1 MSIIASFKRA
11 DIGYGTHPVLRDVM
25 LDVRTGEFLLIVGP
39 NGAGK
44 SALVKTLLGL
54 IPPIR
59 GSVKLFGRE
68 LGRFARWERVGYLPQ
83 SLRAFNPLFPA
94 TAEEIVSMGLIALRG
109 RRIMHSAE
117 DRRRAPPGAGRVV
130 QAMERLGISGIR
142 KEPIGS
148 LSGGQLQ
155 RAFLARAIVN
165 DPDLL
170 ILDEPNTALDTETR
184 EKFHAGLEEW
194 NEKRKMTIIY
204 ITHDVSEIR
213 SCATRLVYLDRRVVF
228 HGSLVEFCRSDEMT
242 ERFGSQSQHYM
253 CRQHA
258 AGQK

>member
-1 MSIIASFKRA
+1 MSIIASFKHA
-11 DIGYGTHPVLRDVM
+11 DIGYGTHPVLRDVT
-25 LDVRTGEFLLIVGP
+25 LEVNVGDFLLIVGP

-68 LGRFARWERVGYLPQ
+68 PGRFRRWERIGYVPQ

-94 TAEEIVSMGLIALRG
+94 NVEEIVSMGLMAARG
-109 RRIMHSAE
+109 RRIIPSAGE
-117 DRRRAPPGAGRVV
+117 RRRAPPGAGRAAK
-130 QAMERLGISGIR
+130 AMERLGISGIR
-142 KEPIGS
+142 KHHIGS

-155 RAFLARAIVN
+155 RAFLARAVVN

-170 ILDEPNTALDTETR
+170 ILDEPNTALDSKTR
-184 EKFHAGLEEW
+184 ERFHAGLEEW
-194 NEKRKMTIIY
+194 NRKRKMTVIY

-213 SCATRLVYLDRRVVF
+213 DCATKLVYVDRQVVF
-228 HGSLVEFCRSDEMT
+228 RGSLVEFCRSDEMT
-242 ERFGSQSQHYM
+242 ARFGSQAQHYM

-258 AGQK
+258 AGEK